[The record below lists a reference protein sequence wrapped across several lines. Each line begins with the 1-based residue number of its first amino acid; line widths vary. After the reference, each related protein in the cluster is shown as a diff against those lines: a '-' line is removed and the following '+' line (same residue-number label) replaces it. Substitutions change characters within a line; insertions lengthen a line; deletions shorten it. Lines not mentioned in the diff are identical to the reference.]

1 MKKIQNPESG
11 RPGRPVSHG
20 PTAITPPRS
29 TTGREAAGRSTLTR
43 ARSESAPVESQHR
56 AVGGLSAAE
65 KAEAV
70 AAVRL
75 EIEALRAE
83 LGLAC

>member
-1 MKKIQNPESG
+1 MLAAE
-11 RPGRPVSHG
+11 
-20 PTAITPPRS
+20 PTAAPLR
-29 TTGREAAGRSTLTR
+29 GEAAGRATLTR

-56 AVGGLSAAE
+56 LVGGLSAAE

-75 EIEALRAE
+75 EIEALRAQ
-83 LGLAC
+83 LGLASC